1 MNSKYRTHA
10 GTILYTDAG
19 PLFRGPVCMQWPLLK
34 SFGTRLCDKAEQSKC
49 PIFGVCNTSGVVVC
63 NVVSLVHHVLMFLAV
78 SCTNGLCLWLQRYP
92 RQVRRNG
99 GSISSPW
106 QPVSWTE
113 FCPTTHRFSLY
124 QTPPL
129 YLQLIN
135 LPPSLLSPS
144 SPHFLIFQRE
154 RPACLPPSPH
164 YIVYI
169 YSSTA
174 FKITHTLFLTSIL

>member
-1 MNSKYRTHA
+1 MSC
-10 GTILYTDAG
+10 L
-19 PLFRGPVCMQWPLLK
+19 W
-34 SFGTRLCDKAEQSKC
+34 
-49 PIFGVCNTSGVVVC
+49 
-63 NVVSLVHHVLMFLAV
+63 HHVLMFLAV
-78 SCTNGLCLWLQRYP
+78 SCTNGLCLWLQRYR

-144 SPHFLIFQRE
+144 SPHFLIFQHE
-154 RPACLPPSPH
+154 RPACLSPPH
-164 YIVYI
+164 LTTLYI

-174 FKITHTLFLTSIL
+174 FKITHTLFLTSITSMLYIVMISSNNNRSKNNCTYAYMVASNTATQTENNKLYLDQKSINKY